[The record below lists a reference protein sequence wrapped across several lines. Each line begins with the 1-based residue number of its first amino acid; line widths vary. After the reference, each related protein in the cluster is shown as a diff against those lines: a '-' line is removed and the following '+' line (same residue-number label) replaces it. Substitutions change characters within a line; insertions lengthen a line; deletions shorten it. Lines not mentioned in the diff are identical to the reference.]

1 MPHFA
6 PSFVS
11 ERALARE
18 QRRQHVNGTCP
29 PEDVAIPGDPI
40 VGRECESGRVP
51 AVNSRDGEHGSND
64 DVVRLWP
71 QPQCGG
77 HGECPHG

>member
-11 ERALARE
+11 EIALARE

-40 VGRECESGRVP
+40 VGRECE
-51 AVNSRDGEHGSND
+51 
-64 DVVRLWP
+64 
-71 QPQCGG
+71 
-77 HGECPHG
+77 